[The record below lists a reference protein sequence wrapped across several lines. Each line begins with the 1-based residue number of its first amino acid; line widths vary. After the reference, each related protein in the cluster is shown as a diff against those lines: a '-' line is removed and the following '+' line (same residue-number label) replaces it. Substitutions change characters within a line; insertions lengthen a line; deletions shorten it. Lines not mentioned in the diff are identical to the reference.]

1 MKADHII
8 VIRFSALGDVA
19 MTVPVIASL
28 AAQYPKLRISVVSR
42 PMARPLFQHLAPN
55 VDFMAA
61 DVGSEYHGVRGLNT
75 LYRRMVAKH
84 PTAVADL
91 HDVLRTKFLRHRFT
105 LEGFKVAHIDKHRKG
120 KRRLCAQKNKELV
133 QQPTSFDNY
142 AEVFAKLGYPVSFSF
157 TSIFPKEGADL
168 TPLVPVVGQ
177 KGAKEVWV
185 GLAPFA
191 AHAGKIYPEEK
202 MRDLIALLNQR
213 HPSWRFFLFGGGG
226 RERDLLTAWA
236 EPFPKTQC
244 VGTLLHSLDEEL
256 ILMSRLD
263 AMVSMDSANMH
274 LASVVGTPVVSVWG
288 ATHPFAGFMGW
299 GQPAENT
306 IQVEDLP
313 CRPCSVYGN
322 TPCLRGDFACM
333 AGIAPERIVK
343 RIEEVVAK

>member
-177 KGAKEVWV
+177 RELRKCGSASPP
-185 GLAPFA
+185 LLP
-191 AHAGKIYPEEK
+191 
-202 MRDLIALLNQR
+202 MRAR
-213 HPSWRFFLFGGGG
+213 S
-226 RERDLLTAWA
+226 
-236 EPFPKTQC
+236 
-244 VGTLLHSLDEEL
+244 
-256 ILMSRLD
+256 ILRRRCEIS
-263 AMVSMDSANMH
+263 S
-274 LASVVGTPVVSVWG
+274 
-288 ATHPFAGFMGW
+288 
-299 GQPAENT
+299 
-306 IQVEDLP
+306 
-313 CRPCSVYGN
+313 PCSTSVI
-322 TPCLRGDFACM
+322 PRGVSSFWWW
-333 AGIAPERIVK
+333 RT
-343 RIEEVVAK
+343 

>member
-1 MKADHII
+1 MWAASI
-8 VIRFSALGDVA
+8 
-19 MTVPVIASL
+19 TVW
-28 AAQYPKLRISVVSR
+28 
-42 PMARPLFQHLAPN
+42 
-55 VDFMAA
+55 
-61 DVGSEYHGVRGLNT
+61 GLNT

-185 GLAPFA
+185 GLAPLL
-191 AHAGKIYPEEK
+191 P
-202 MRDLIALLNQR
+202 MRARSILRRRCEISSPCSTSVIPR
-213 HPSWRFFLFGGGG
+213 GVSSFLVVADVS
-226 RERDLLTAWA
+226 EISLTAWA

-274 LASVVGTPVVSVWG
+274 PASVVGTPVVSVRG

-299 GQPAENT
+299 GQPAENAIT
-306 IQVEDLP
+306 GGGPPLP
-313 CRPCSVYGN
+313 S
-322 TPCLRGDFACM
+322 L
-333 AGIAPERIVK
+333 
-343 RIEEVVAK
+343 

>member
-105 LEGFKVAHIDKHRKG
+105 L
-120 KRRLCAQKNKELV
+120 ELV

-299 GQPAENT
+299 GQPAENA